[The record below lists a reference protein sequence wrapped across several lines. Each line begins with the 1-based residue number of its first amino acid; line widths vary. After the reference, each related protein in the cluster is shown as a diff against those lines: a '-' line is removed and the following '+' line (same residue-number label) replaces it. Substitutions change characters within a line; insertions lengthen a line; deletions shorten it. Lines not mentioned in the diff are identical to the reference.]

1 MGSITK
7 DKFQLLKKLTLRK
20 VFNVSRLYISFYYSR
35 MIRKAS
41 INAMPMGLSI
51 EPTTSCN
58 LRCSEC
64 PSGMRSFTR
73 PIGMLIEDNFRKM
86 IDQVQH
92 HLIWLTF
99 YFQGE
104 PYLNKDFLKMVK
116 YAHDKGIYTM
126 TSTNAHYFTDE
137 TAQQT
142 IESGLS
148 RIIISMDGVTQE
160 TYEQYRKGG
169 SLDKVKEGIQKLVKW
184 KKKLNS
190 STPHIVLQFIVF
202 GHNEHEKEE
211 IKRVG
216 KELEVDE
223 VKLKSAQ
230 IYDFSHSHL
239 IASDEK
245 YSRYKKQGDSYSI
258 KANLMNH
265 CWRMWSSGVITWD
278 GKIIP
283 CCFDKDAHYQV
294 GDVLKDPFKQVW
306 LSDAYNDFRSKVLI
320 DRKSIDICTNCTEGT
335 EVWI

>member
-7 DKFQLLKKLTLRK
+7 DKIHLLKKLTLRK
-20 VFNVSRLYISFYYSR
+20 VFNVLRVYISFYYSR
-35 MIRKAS
+35 IIRKPILHS
-41 INAMPMGLSI
+41 MPIGLSI

-73 PIGMLIEDNFRKM
+73 PIGMLAEDNFKKM
-86 IDQVQH
+86 VDQVQN

-116 YAHDKGIYTM
+116 YAHSKGMYTM
-126 TSTNAHYFTDE
+126 TSTNAHYFTPE

-169 SLDKVKEGIQKLVKW
+169 SLDKVKEGISELVNW
-184 KKKLNS
+184 KKKLKS

-202 GHNEHEKEE
+202 GHNEHEVEE
-211 IKRVG
+211 VKKIG
-216 KELEVDE
+216 KELGVDE

-230 IYDFSHSHL
+230 IYDFNNAHL
-239 IASDEK
+239 ISTNEK
-245 YSRYKKQGDSYSI
+245 YSRYKQEGNSYKI
-258 KANLMNH
+258 KASLMDH
-265 CWRMWSSGVITWD
+265 CWRMWSSAVITWD
-278 GKIIP
+278 GKMIP
-283 CCFDKDAHYQV
+283 CCFDKDANYQV
-294 GDVLKDPFKQVW
+294 GNVLTNTFKEVW
-306 LSDAYNDFRSKVLI
+306 FSPAYNDFRQKVLV